1 VQIAQQNGM
10 PVLPQL
16 AEMARLTPTKVMAKR
31 NDVTKLDV
39 DIVLDEMPD
48 VTVLQQEQFAE
59 LVTLA
64 QAGVIFPQDV
74 YLEASNLRNKKALK
88 EKLSGGD
95 SPEMQAVAQA
105 QQELEARGANAQVT
119 QLEADAAKAVEEAK
133 QAQITTAV
141 ATAGAAG
148 MAAG

>member
-1 VQIAQQNGM
+1 
-10 PVLPQL
+10 
-16 AEMARLTPTKVMAKR
+16 
-31 NDVTKLDV
+31 
-39 DIVLDEMPD
+39 
-48 VTVLQQEQFAE
+48 
-59 LVTLA
+59 
-64 QAGVIFPQDV
+64 
-74 YLEASNLRNKKALK
+74 
-88 EKLSGGD
+88 
-95 SPEMQAVAQA
+95 VAQA